1 MTSPQTWPRVPA
13 SASSRTAPIDLEVV
27 AGLLRGLDRQQ
38 RQAVTHRDG
47 PLLVLAGPGAGK
59 THVVT
64 RRIAWLIA
72 TKRARPEQILAL
84 TFTER
89 AADEMQARVDVLV
102 PYGQAGTDILTF
114 HAFGDR
120 LIRDHA
126 LELGLP
132 GEPRVLGRTE
142 ASILLGGAIER
153 LALHHYR
160 PIADPTRHVGALV
173 ELFGRAK
180 DEGAAPSD
188 FLTLAAS
195 LEARAAAG
203 GALPADHEEAGAR
216 LDRAARLRE
225 LGAAFEAYQRLLVE
239 AGAVDYG
246 DQLAMAVR
254 LLRDHPSVR
263 AELRERY
270 RYVLVDE
277 FQDTNPAQLD
287 LLELVGAGTRNVTVV
302 GDDDQAIY
310 AFRGAAVENLLDFG
324 ARFPGTRTIALRR
337 NHRSRRTIVE
347 VARRLIRNNDPH
359 RLEARG
365 GIDRT
370 PIVRRRA
377 RPRPVTARLF
387 STVAE
392 EADWVADEARRRI
405 EQGGHA
411 RDIAVLVR
419 TNADAEPI
427 VRSLN
432 MAGVPWSFSGASG
445 FHARPVVRELMAF
458 LRLVADPTSSTDC
471 YAVATGQPYRL
482 GGAGMSAILERS
494 RRRRVPLWATLEEL
508 VEQPGL
514 VRLEPAERA
523 VVAHLVGDLRRA
535 IEQSHV
541 RSAGELLYDHLRRSG
556 RLQQLVDDAGGGDG
570 ALEDAARFFSV
581 VRSAGL
587 LLRDDRL
594 PILIGHL
601 EALAASGDAPGAERV
616 DERDAVSVLT
626 VHKAKG
632 LEFAT
637 VFVVGLAD
645 GRFPGRGR
653 REPIELPIELRRS
666 AVGASEESLHAE
678 ERRLCYVAMTRA
690 RDELLLS
697 MATRPERGRQRR
709 PSPFLSEALDEV
721 PAVPQ
726 VASAVARLD
735 ALLATPA
742 LEQGVTGDATI
753 NTAEDQPIVLSY
765 SALDTYLSCPA
776 RYRFRH
782 QLRVPEPAHHALVV
796 GSALHQA
803 VAAFNL
809 SRMKGRPLDEAGI
822 VAALD
827 AHWSGEGFIS
837 RDHEEA
843 RYTAARDAVIA
854 FRAADLAA
862 GAPPATSVEA
872 RFSVTIEGVRVDGRY
887 DRVDRC
893 DDDVVITDY
902 KSSDVRDP
910 ARARQRA
917 RESLQLAIYALAHEA
932 AEGELPSAVQL
943 HFLESGLVGRVP
955 ADAKRLTSARAKV
968 RAVSQGIRAG
978 AFEPRPDVVV
988 CRSCPFRRICPVS
1001 AA

>member
-1 MTSPQTWPRVPA
+1 MTSPLTLSRPA
-13 SASSRTAPIDLEVV
+13 SFATEPTAPIDLEVV

-38 RQAVTHRDG
+38 RQAVTHGDG
-47 PLLVLAGPGAGK
+47 PLLVLAGPGTGK

-72 TKRARPEQILAL
+72 TKRARPEEILAL

-89 AADEMQARVDVLV
+89 AADEMQARVDLLV

-132 GEPRVLGRTE
+132 GEPRVLGRAE
-142 ASILLGGAIER
+142 AAILLGGAIER
-153 LALHHYR
+153 LTLEHYR
-160 PIADPTRHVGALV
+160 PMADPTRHVGALV
-173 ELFGRAK
+173 DLFARAK
-180 DEGAAPSD
+180 DEGTAPDD
-188 FLTLAAS
+188 FLALADELAAVADDPDA
-195 LEARAAAG
+195 EAAS
-203 GALPADHEEAGAR
+203 AR
-216 LDRAARLRE
+216 SERTARVRE
-225 LGAAFEAYQRLLVE
+225 LGHAFEAYQRLLVE
-239 AGAVDYG
+239 AGAVDHG

-254 LLRDHPSVR
+254 LLREHPSVR
-263 AELRERY
+263 ASLRERY
-270 RYVLVDE
+270 RYLLVDE

-287 LLELVGAGTRNVTVV
+287 LLELLGAGTRNVTVV

-310 AFRGAAVENLLDFG
+310 AFRGAAVENLLGFE
-324 ARFPGTRTIALRR
+324 ARFPGTRNIALRR
-337 NHRSRRTIVE
+337 NHRSRRPIVE
-347 VARRLIRNNDPH
+347 AARRLIRHNDPH

-370 PIVRRRA
+370 PVVTRRA
-377 RPRPVTARLF
+377 GPRPVVARAF
-387 STVAE
+387 GTVSE
-392 EADWVADEARRRI
+392 EADWVAAEIRRRLDRRAR
-405 EQGGHA
+405 A

-427 VRSLN
+427 LRSLN
-432 MAGVPWSFSGASG
+432 MASVPWTFSGATG

-458 LRLVADPTSSTDC
+458 LRVVADPSSSTDC

-482 GGAGMSAILERS
+482 GGPGLSAILERS
-494 RRRRVPLWATLEEL
+494 RRRRIPLWETLVEL

-514 VRLEPAERA
+514 VRLERDQRL
-523 VVAHLVGDLRRA
+523 VLGRLVADLRRA
-535 IEQSHV
+535 IELSHT
-541 RSAGELLYDHLRRSG
+541 RSAGELLYDHLRGSG
-556 RLQQLVDDAGGGDG
+556 RLQQLVDDPGEG

-594 PILIGHL
+594 PILVGHL
-601 EALAASGDAPGAERV
+601 EALSAAGDAPGAERG
-616 DERDAVSVLT
+616 EAPEAVSVLT

-666 AVGASEESLHAE
+666 AIGSGQESLHAE

-690 RDELLLS
+690 RDELFLS
-697 MATRPERGRQRR
+697 MAASPERGRRRR
-709 PSPFLSEALDEV
+709 PSPFLAEALDVAPILPE
-721 PAVPQ
+721 
-726 VASAVARLD
+726 VASPADAIEAMAVQRPGPVGPVAVNAGGPDIEPL
-735 ALLATPA
+735 
-742 LEQGVTGDATI
+742 
-753 NTAEDQPIVLSY
+753 VLSY
-765 SALDTYLSCPA
+765 SALDTYLACPA

-782 QLRVPEPAHHALVV
+782 RLRVPEPAHHALAV

-803 VAAFNL
+803 VAAFNV
-809 SRMKGRPLDEAGI
+809 SRMKGRPLDEAGV

-827 AHWSGEGFIS
+827 AHWAGEGFVS

-843 RYTAARDAVIA
+843 RYAAARDAVLA
-854 FRAADLAA
+854 FRAGEIAGGAA
-862 GAPPATSVEA
+862 PAVSVEA
-872 RFSVTIEGVRVDGRY
+872 RFSVTLEGVRVDGRY
-887 DRVDRC
+887 DRVDRER
-893 DDDVVITDY
+893 DGIVITDY

-917 RESLQLAIYALAHEA
+917 RESLQLAVYALAHEA
-932 AEGELPSAVQL
+932 AEGELPSALQL
-943 HFLESGLVGRVP
+943 HFLESGLVGRTAV
-955 ADAKRLTSARAKV
+955 DDRRLEAARAKV
-968 RAVSQGIRAG
+968 RRVSEGIRAG
-978 AFEPRPDVVV
+978 AFEPAPDVVR
-988 CRSCPFRRICPVS
+988 CRTCPYRRICPAS